1 MDSVSV
7 CSFVRT
13 LPRADTPTDGHID
26 DASDAGGGGGGD
38 DDARVFLFFFFGDD
52 DVRVLGASRRGA

>member
-13 LPRADTPTDGHID
+13 LPRTPTDGHID
-26 DASDAGGGGGGD
+26 DASDAGGGGGG
-38 DDARVFLFFFFGDD
+38 DARVFLFFFFGDD